1 MAFTYS
7 LTCKGE
13 MLVNVLAPGLLSL
26 VTWFAGEL
34 TKSQDN
40 KATVEDAVTCAIKV
54 AAYKISK
61 ARFTE
66 Y

>member
-1 MAFTYS
+1 
-7 LTCKGE
+7 

-40 KATVEDAVTCAIKV
+40 KATVDDAVTCAIKV